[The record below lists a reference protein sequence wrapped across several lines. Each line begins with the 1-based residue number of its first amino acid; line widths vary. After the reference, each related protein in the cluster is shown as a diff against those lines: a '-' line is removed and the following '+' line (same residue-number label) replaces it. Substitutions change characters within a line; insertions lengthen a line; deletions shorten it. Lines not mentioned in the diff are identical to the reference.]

1 MIPVQNIYYMLS
13 YAFQALQAQNY
24 KDLATVKF
32 HNTAELCA
40 AILDKGISV
49 QLKRGLGRDYLPKSE
64 SLSTLQGKLNI
75 SESIKTQT
83 LLKKQMICTY
93 DEFSTNTQFNQI
105 IKSTLLLLLKANITN
120 TRKKS
125 LRNLLLF
132 FSDVSEI
139 DLRFVN
145 WSQHYNRSNQSYQML
160 IGICY
165 LIYNGLLQTQTDGTT
180 KIMDFFDEQRM
191 CHLYEKF
198 LLEYYRKEHPELSA
212 NASQIAW
219 QLDDSENQLLPKMQ
233 TDIMLS
239 QRNNILIIDA
249 KYYSHMTQ
257 QQYGTNTLH
266 SNNLYQIFTYVKNK
280 EFELKDCEHTVSGML
295 LYAQTDENI
304 IPNNTYQMSGNQIAV
319 RALNLNQDFSGI
331 AEDLDSI
338 IEKHFLAKLPDE
350 EEAIITETAKVVNTL
365 NSLCI
370 EMDSRYDLLKMA
382 QVRNIK
388 EYNEKFIKR
397 QLNPNNGHK
406 YLPYIVVVVDEFADL
421 IMTAGKEV
429 ETPIARI
436 AQLARAV
443 GIHMIIA
450 TQRPSTNIIT
460 GVIKANFPAR
470 IAFKVA
476 SMIDSR
482 TILDSP
488 GANQLIGRGDML
500 ISVGSEMTRV
510 QCAFVD
516 TPEVDA
522 ITHHIASQQSYP
534 SAFALP
540 EYVPENE
547 GNGLND
553 IDPGSRDPLFEE
565 AARLVVSTQQ
575 GSTSSIQRRFS
586 IGYNRAG
593 RIMDQLEAAGIVG
606 PFEGSKARQ
615 VLISDEYSLEQMLK

>member
-1 MIPVQNIYYMLS
+1 MLLNDS
-13 YAFQALQAQNY
+13 CTKYLLYVVLRFSSITSTKLQRSGY
-24 KDLATVKF
+24 RKF

-49 QLKRGLGRDYLPKSE
+49 QLKRGLGRDYVPKSE

-105 IKSTLLLLLKANITN
+105 IKSTMLLLLKANITN

-132 FSDVSEI
+132 FSDVNEI

-145 WSQHYNRSNQSYQML
+145 WNQHYNRSNQSYQML

-191 CHLYEKF
+191 CRLYEKF

-239 QRNNILIIDA
+239 QGNNILIIDA

-280 EFELKDCEHTVSGML
+280 EFELRELKHTVSGMI
-295 LYAQTDENI
+295 LYAQTDEYI
-304 IPNNTYQMSGNQIAV
+304 IPNNTYQMSGNQISV

-331 AEDLDSI
+331 AHTLDDI
-338 IEKHFLAKLPDE
+338 IQ
-350 EEAIITETAKVVNTL
+350 
-365 NSLCI
+365 NS
-370 EMDSRYDLLKMA
+370 
-382 QVRNIK
+382 
-388 EYNEKFIKR
+388 F
-397 QLNPNNGHK
+397 NN
-406 YLPYIVVVVDEFADL
+406 
-421 IMTAGKEV
+421 
-429 ETPIARI
+429 
-436 AQLARAV
+436 
-443 GIHMIIA
+443 
-450 TQRPSTNIIT
+450 
-460 GVIKANFPAR
+460 
-470 IAFKVA
+470 
-476 SMIDSR
+476 
-482 TILDSP
+482 
-488 GANQLIGRGDML
+488 
-500 ISVGSEMTRV
+500 
-510 QCAFVD
+510 
-516 TPEVDA
+516 
-522 ITHHIASQQSYP
+522 
-534 SAFALP
+534 
-540 EYVPENE
+540 
-547 GNGLND
+547 
-553 IDPGSRDPLFEE
+553 
-565 AARLVVSTQQ
+565 
-575 GSTSSIQRRFS
+575 
-586 IGYNRAG
+586 
-593 RIMDQLEAAGIVG
+593 
-606 PFEGSKARQ
+606 
-615 VLISDEYSLEQMLK
+615 